1 MNERNSASAGTTPA
15 LSVVIIGRNEGA
27 RLIRCIESVKAMRF
41 DGEVEVIYVDS
52 DSTDCS
58 AEKAS
63 AMGAKVIRVKPER
76 PSAALGRNA
85 GWKVAAAPLVLFLDG
100 DTILHPDFAAKA
112 AQSLADPKAAVVW
125 GHRRELHPEASVY
138 NRVLDLD
145 WIYPPG
151 LTEFCGGDALMR
163 RAALEE
169 VNGYDET
176 LIAGEEPEMCRRL
189 RACGYEILHLDL
201 PMTGHD
207 LAMTRWSQYW
217 RRAFRAGHAYAEV
230 ADRFRG
236 TELPLWEREVRRT
249 VIHGGLMLML
259 FPVGLIGSVALRSTL
274 PMLAALGAFLLLAL
288 RTALKAGWKSSDP
301 VTRLLYGV
309 HSHLQ
314 QVPILFGQLSF
325 WRDKRAGRQRRLIEY
340 KETAR

>member
-1 MNERNSASAGTTPA
+1 MA
-15 LSVVIIGRNEGA
+15 
-27 RLIRCIESVKAMRF
+27 
-41 DGEVEVIYVDS
+41 
-52 DSTDCS
+52 
-58 AEKAS
+58 
-63 AMGAKVIRVKPER
+63 
-76 PSAALGRNA
+76 
-85 GWKVAAAPLVLFLDG
+85 
-100 DTILHPDFAAKA
+100 
-112 AQSLADPKAAVVW
+112 
-125 GHRRELHPEASVY
+125 
-138 NRVLDLD
+138 
-145 WIYPPG
+145 
-151 LTEFCGGDALMR
+151 
-163 RAALEE
+163 E

-189 RACGYEILHLDL
+189 RAKGHEILHLDL

-249 VIHGGLMLML
+249 LIRGSLLLAL
-259 FPVGLIGSVALRSTL
+259 FPLGLIGSLALRSPL

-288 RTALKAGWKSSDP
+288 RTALKVGWKSSDP

-314 QVPILFGQLSF
+314 QIPILFGQLSF